1 MLEKNYTPQDIEAKH
16 YKAWEKA
23 GAFKAVTR
31 TGCEDKG
38 TFTIMMPPPNV
49 TGNLHM
55 GHALNYTLQ
64 DVLVRYH
71 RMCGFTTLW
80 QPGTDHAGIATQ
92 MIVERQLAEAGEPG
106 RREMG
111 REKFL
116 ERIWQWKEESG
127 DAIVNQQKRL
137 GLTPDWNRQRFTMDD
152 GLSTAVRKI
161 FVQLYHDKLIY
172 RNKRLVN
179 WDPKLLTAVSD
190 LEVDAVECQGNL
202 WYIVYDIANES
213 GSATPR
219 TITVATTRP
228 ETLFGDSGIAVHP
241 DDERY
246 KDLIG
251 KKAIVPFMNREI
263 PIVADEHSD
272 PEKGT
277 GAVKITPA
285 HDFNDFEVGARHG
298 LEKITILD
306 EHGSLIADLPE
317 PFAGLERFAAR
328 KRVVKELDALGKIE
342 KIEQTTHSVP
352 HGERSGAVLEP
363 RLTDQWFVNAEPLA
377 KEALSA
383 AHDGRTT
390 IRPESGLNTYD
401 HWLKNIQPW
410 CISRQLWWGHQ
421 IPAWFGPDCTIF
433 VAETGEGAHAQA
445 QEHYGKAVELTQE
458 TDVLDTWFS
467 SALWPFSTL
476 GWPEKTK
483 ELEQFYS
490 TSCLI
495 TGNDILFF
503 WVARMMMMGL
513 YVMKEVP
520 FKDVFLH
527 ALVRDEHGQ
536 KMSKTK
542 GNVIDPL
549 QVMDKYGTDA
559 LRFTMTAFAAPGRD
573 IKYSDTLVETYRNF
587 ATKLWNA
594 ARFLEGNEVSYEADF
609 NPTDLKLD
617 LNRWVVG
624 EFLTCLEDVETAL
637 DRYRFDEMAT
647 ALYRFAWGTF
657 CDWYIEFSKPILFD
671 GSDSEKA
678 ETRKTLGWVLGQLL
692 HALHPIMPFITEEIW
707 QNLTSSKA
715 GLLIT
720 NPWPL
725 ENTDRTSFKNA
736 SLQGQFNWIIDLI
749 TTIRS
754 LRNDVNVPAGAKV
767 PVQLVLEG
775 QETRQTISNLKPL
788 IFRLARLESLDVVE
802 TPPQGNGFVQS
813 VIKGGT
819 LYLSINNVIDID
831 AERARLEKNLKKV
844 EGEIM
849 DLEKKLSNKK
859 FVDKAPHEIIAKNK
873 ERLEEEKDL
882 KNKLNTALSR
892 LG

>member
-1 MLEKNYTPQDIEAKH
+1 MLEKNYTPQDIEDKH

-23 GAFKAVTR
+23 GAFKAVAR
-31 TGCEDKG
+31 AGYEHKG
-38 TFTIMMPPPNV
+38 AFTIMMPPPNV

-71 RMCGFTTLW
+71 RMRGFTTLW

-92 MIVERQLAEAGEPG
+92 MIVERQLAEAGEPS
-106 RREMG
+106 RRDMG

-116 ERIWQWKEESG
+116 KRIWQWKEESG
-127 DAIVNQQKRL
+127 GAIVKQQKRL
-137 GLTPDWNRQRFTMDD
+137 GLTPDWDRQRFTMDD
-152 GLSTAVRKI
+152 GLSAAVRKI
-161 FVQLYHDKLIY
+161 FVDLYKDGLIY

-202 WYIVYDIANES
+202 WYIVYDIAGEP
-213 GSATPR
+213 GR

-228 ETLFGDSGIAVHP
+228 ETLFGDTGIAVHP
-241 DDERY
+241 DDDRY
-246 KDLIG
+246 KDIIG
-251 KKAIVPFMNREI
+251 KKAIVPFVNREI
-263 PIVADEHSD
+263 LIVADEHSD

-285 HDFNDFEVGARHG
+285 HDFNDFDVGERHT

-306 EHGSLIADLPE
+306 EHGSLITDLPA
-317 PFAGLERFAAR
+317 PFAGLERFTAR
-328 KRVVKELDALGKIE
+328 KRIVQELEALGKIE

-352 HGERSGAVLEP
+352 HGERSGVVLEP
-363 RLTDQWFVNAEPLA
+363 RLTDQWFVNAESLA
-377 KEALSA
+377 KDALAA

-390 IRPESGLNTYD
+390 IHPESGLNTYD

-421 IPAWFGPDCTIF
+421 IPAWFGPDHTIF
-433 VAETGEGAHAQA
+433 VAETAEEAKAQA
-445 QEHYGKAVELTQE
+445 KSHYGKTVEITQE

-483 ELEQFYS
+483 ELEQFYT

-495 TGNDILFF
+495 TGSDILFF

-513 YVMKEVP
+513 YTMKEVP

-549 QVMDKYGTDA
+549 LVMDKYGADA

-573 IKYSDTLVETYRNF
+573 IKYSDALVETYRNF

-594 ARFLEGNEVSYEADF
+594 ARFLEGNEVSYTADL
-609 NPTDLKLD
+609 NPADLKLD
-617 LNRWVVG
+617 LNRWIVG
-624 EFLTCLEDVETAL
+624 EFVACLEDVESAL
-637 DRYRFDEMAT
+637 ARYRFDEMAT

-671 GSDSEKA
+671 GTEEEKT
-678 ETRKTLGWVLGQLL
+678 ETRRTLGWVLGQLL

-707 QNLTSSKA
+707 QNLTSGKA

-725 ENTDRTSFKNA
+725 ENKGEITDHEPYKNEGI
-736 SLQGQFNWIIDLI
+736 QDQFNWIIELI
-749 TTIRS
+749 TMVRS
-754 LRNDVNVPAGAKV
+754 VRNDVNVPAGAKIPLQV
-767 PVQLVLEG
+767 VLEDP
-775 QETRQTISNLKPL
+775 QKKQAISNLAPL
-788 IFRLARLESLDVVE
+788 ILRLARLDALDIVE
-802 TPPQGNGFVQS
+802 AAPQEKGFVQG

-819 LYLSINNVIDID
+819 LYLSINNVIDIG

-844 EGEIM
+844 EGEITS
-849 DLEKKLSNKK
+849 LERKLSNKK
-859 FVDKAPHEIIAKNK
+859 FVDKAPEEIITKNK
-873 ERLEEEKDL
+873 ERLQEEKDL
-882 KNKLNTALSR
+882 KAKLNTALSR
-892 LG
+892 LA